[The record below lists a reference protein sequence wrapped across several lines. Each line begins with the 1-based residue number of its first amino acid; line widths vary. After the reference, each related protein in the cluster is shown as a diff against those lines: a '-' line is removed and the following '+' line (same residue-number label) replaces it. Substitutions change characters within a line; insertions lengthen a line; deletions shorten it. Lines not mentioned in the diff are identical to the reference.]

1 MNTPGLIGLLLLLGC
16 GCLLPVRGQPA
27 RLWTEQERAF
37 LVRELEQTRQQLLDE
52 VKPLTARQVNF
63 RESQGRWSVLEIVEH
78 LEVQDE
84 MFWRELDILPR
95 GPAMPEMAERVRG
108 NDQKLLQYENDP
120 GKADAGYLSP
130 MGRFGTKEL
139 ALQAFDT
146 VRHRM
151 IRFIRTTPK
160 DLRQYFTFRNY
171 ESDGKLANAGI
182 YDVRDLHQ
190 LMLTAI
196 AHTRRHIRQLQQV
209 KAHPDFPREDPY
221 QSAGRR

>member
-1 MNTPGLIGLLLLLGC
+1 
-16 GCLLPVRGQPA
+16 
-27 RLWTEQERAF
+27 
-37 LVRELEQTRQQLLDE
+37 
-52 VKPLTARQVNF
+52 
-63 RESQGRWSVLEIVEH
+63 
-78 LEVQDE
+78 
-84 MFWRELDILPR
+84 
-95 GPAMPEMAERVRG
+95 
-108 NDQKLLQYENDP
+108 
-120 GKADAGYLSP
+120 